1 MDYAR
6 LEKQMEFCKEIDKEK
21 LIGRQT
27 YLTDGSRKENDAEHA
42 WHMAL
47 MAVVLQEYS
56 NEEIDL
62 LKSMTDEQKKIFEKY
77 HDCWSKYA
85 SLAEAAIFEYA
96 FRLGMQI
103 AIETLK

>member
-1 MDYAR
+1 MERLRRLGSAR
-6 LEKQMEFCKEIDKEK
+6 SARKLSLSIKFQFIGGMKVGEPPEDGRHNTPEMQQLLEYI
-21 LIGRQT
+21 
-27 YLTDGSRKENDAEHA
+27 SRHND
-42 WHMAL
+42 
-47 MAVVLQEYS
+47 
-56 NEEIDL
+56 DL